1 MKRSYWL
8 IAVALAVSASAAHA
22 QAPDGKTLFEA
33 NCKKCHGV
41 LGTPPKA
48 IQKKMDKIP
57 TLNAEFLTKVS
68 EDSIVKVLTKGGN
81 SEDMKSFKDKLTTEQ
96 MAAVAKYVRELAA
109 RPRAPDSP

>member
-8 IAVALAVSASAAHA
+8 IAVALAVSASAAQA
-22 QAPDGKTLFEA
+22 QDGKTLYEA

-57 TLNAEFLTKVS
+57 TFNAEFLTKVS

-81 SEDMKSFKDKLTTEQ
+81 SEDMKSFKGKLTTEQ
-96 MAAVAKYVRELAA
+96 MTAVAKYARELAA
-109 RPRAPDSP
+109 KPRASGSP

>member
-1 MKRSYWL
+1 MRPSYWL
-8 IAVALAVSASAAHA
+8 LAVALAVSAAGA
-22 QAPDGKTLFEA
+22 QAQDGKTLYEA

-57 TLNAEFLTKVS
+57 TLNAEFLAKVS
-68 EDSIVKVLTKGGN
+68 EDSIVKVLMKGGA
-81 SEDMKSFKDKLTTEQ
+81 SEDMKPFKGKLTPEQ
-96 MAAVAKYVRELAA
+96 MVLVAKYARELAA